1 LRAEG
6 SARPP
11 TSVVVRALYDQ
22 FAARYYVGMRLY
34 DYYYPDFGHVPM
46 DAPSFR
52 HELGLLPK

>member
-1 LRAEG
+1 
-6 SARPP
+6 
-11 TSVVVRALYDQ
+11 
-22 FAARYYVGMRLY
+22 MRLY